1 MDLRYF
7 GAALL
12 AAALPLRAEMILE
25 TLPNGMKV
33 LVKSDLRAPVASV
46 RLWYKVGS
54 VDEKEG
60 KTGLSHALEH
70 MMFKGTPA
78 YPSGEFNR
86 KISAMG
92 GSNNAYTNRTE
103 TVYTTEIAARNLPEV
118 LKMEADRM
126 ANLNFSDRDFDNE
139 MNVIRE
145 ERRMRTDDSP
155 FGKMWENI
163 HLRLW
168 DKAANRAPV
177 IGYMRDLHT
186 LQAGDL
192 RDWYRQW
199 YAPNNAMLVV
209 VGGVDARE
217 TVKLAAQTFGSL
229 PPKTLPPRADERER
243 PSEFGGAEQ
252 TVSAVTEQPILNLSW
267 RADKAAAADD
277 RRAAAMEMLA
287 AVLGGTDSSR
297 FGKKLV
303 RGEALALGVSPYF
316 SGFGRENAVFSI
328 TAMPVGGITADVLKN
343 KILSEIREIAE
354 NGISGEELELV
365 RKPLEN
371 GRIFSRDSV
380 RHQADEI
387 GGAEHN
393 GFGAETVEITL
404 KTVLSVRPEEVR
416 AAAKMLAEQPYLQ
429 TVVMPERAK
438 GAAK

>member
-1 MDLRYF
+1 MDLRYL

-12 AAALPLRAEMILE
+12 AAALPLRAETVLE

-33 LVKSDLRAPVASV
+33 LVKTDQRAPVASV

-54 VDEKEG
+54 VDEKDG

-86 KISAMG
+86 TISAMG
-92 GSNNAYTNRTE
+92 GNNNAYTNRTE
-103 TVYTTEIAARNLPEV
+103 TVYTTEIAARNLPQV

-139 MNVIRE
+139 MDVIRE
-145 ERRMRTDDSP
+145 ERRQRTDDSP
-155 FGKMWENI
+155 FGKMVENI
-163 HLRLW
+163 HLKLW
-168 DKAANRAPV
+168 NKAANRAPV
-177 IGYMRDLHT
+177 IGYMSDLDQ
-186 LQAGDL
+186 LKADDL
-192 RDWYRQW
+192 RDWYRKW

-217 TVKLAAQTFGSL
+217 TVKLAAETFGKL
-229 PPKTLPPRADERER
+229 PPKTLPVRADEHEQ
-243 PSEFGGAEQ
+243 PSAFAGGQQ
-252 TVSAVTEQPILNLSW
+252 TVSAVTKLPILNLSW
-267 RADKAAAADD
+267 RADKPQTADD
-277 RRAAAMEMLA
+277 RRTAALNMLA

-297 FGKKLV
+297 FDKKLV
-303 RGEALALGVSPYF
+303 RGEALALDVSPYF
-316 SGFGRENAVFSI
+316 SRFGRENAVFSI
-328 TAMPVGGITADVLKN
+328 TAMPVGGVSADVLKN
-343 KILSEIREIAE
+343 KVLNEIREIAE
-354 NGISGEELELV
+354 QGISEAELALI

-371 GRIFSRDSV
+371 SRIFARDSV

-393 GFGAETVEITL
+393 GFGADNLDTVL
-404 KTVLSVRPEEVR
+404 KTLLSIRPEEVQT
-416 AAAKMLAEQPYLQ
+416 AAKMLLGRPYLQ
-429 TVVMPERAK
+429 TVVVPEQTK